1 MNIDTECAKFGTEE
15 YLALLE
21 ESVGAEAAMRLCV
34 NSAKKALENNPE
46 LYDINRAQRYLG
58 WYHVFYSHL
67 QAPKPGGETWWEN
80 MDALRNELDALF
92 SIRKEKE

>member
-34 NSAKKALENNPE
+34 NSAIKALENNPE
-46 LYDINRAQRYLG
+46 LYDINRAQRYLK
-58 WYHVFYSHL
+58 WYHVLYSHL
-67 QAPKPGGETWWEN
+67 QANRSDTWWEN
-80 MDALRNELDALF
+80 MDALRNDLDALF